1 VRASQKIDTEQSG
14 SRRVPDSQK
23 SCRNLAM
30 ACLAVFRAD
39 KHHDE
44 ELYSE
49 HRGGEPMVSMEKHAV
64 TSPREEVALVLL
76 SVQRRLRADGR

>member
-1 VRASQKIDTEQSG
+1 
-14 SRRVPDSQK
+14 
-23 SCRNLAM
+23 M

-49 HRGGEPMVSMEKHAV
+49 HKV
-64 TSPREEVALVLL
+64 TRQQRCLVDL
-76 SVQRRLRADGR
+76 

>member
-1 VRASQKIDTEQSG
+1 
-14 SRRVPDSQK
+14 
-23 SCRNLAM
+23 M

-49 HRGGEPMVSMEKHAV
+49 HEV
-64 TSPREEVALVLL
+64 THQHRCLVD
-76 SVQRRLRADGR
+76 R

>member
-1 VRASQKIDTEQSG
+1 MRASQKIDTGQSG

-49 HRGGEPMVSMEKHAV
+49 HEV
-64 TSPREEVALVLL
+64 THQHRCLVD
-76 SVQRRLRADGR
+76 R